1 MLKVEDVCGRL
12 GLSRETVWRMLGDGR
27 LSGLKIGRHWR
38 VSEEALA
45 DYLAALPTGKADHPV
60 SGS

>member
-1 MLKVEDVCGRL
+1 
-12 GLSRETVWRMLGDGR
+12 MLGDGR

-38 VSEEALA
+38 VSEAALDA
-45 DYLAALPTGKADHPV
+45 YLSALAALPTGKAEQPV